1 MTTAAV
7 RSATDPHPWRRPVGR
22 RGLQVM
28 LFLGGLLALGLLFG
42 TRAHAAQ
49 QPAPS
54 LPGTGATI
62 TRAADTE
69 AEAEAEAEVATG
81 QARTASEPRRSRSS
95 AVSSVRSV
103 TMSVP
108 LPGTRPTAPRV

>member
-7 RSATDPHPWRRPVGR
+7 RSATDPRPWRRPVGR
-22 RGLQVM
+22 RALQVM

-54 LPGTGATI
+54 LPGTGTTI
-62 TRAADTE
+62 TRAADT
-69 AEAEAEAEVATG
+69 EAEAEAEVATG
-81 QARTASEPRRSRSS
+81 QARTASEPRRSRPS

-108 LPGTRPTAPRV
+108 LPGTRPTAPRA

>member
-7 RSATDPHPWRRPVGR
+7 RSATGPRPRRGPVGR
-22 RGLQVM
+22 RALQVV

-54 LPGTGATI
+54 LPGTGATT

-69 AEAEAEAEVATG
+69 AESEAEIATG
-81 QARTASEPRRSRSS
+81 RRAQQLR
-95 AVSSVRSV
+95 A
-103 TMSVP
+103 
-108 LPGTRPTAPRV
+108 